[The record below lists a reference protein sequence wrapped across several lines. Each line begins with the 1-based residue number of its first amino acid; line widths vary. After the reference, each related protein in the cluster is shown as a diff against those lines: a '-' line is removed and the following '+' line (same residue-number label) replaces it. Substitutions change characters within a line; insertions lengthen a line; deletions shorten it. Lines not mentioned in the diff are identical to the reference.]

1 MTDLRPVVE
10 RQDFHPRSLPGVTWQ
25 VANTVEELAIIQQ
38 AAGEMNVNVTVL
50 KQRGI
55 DEEKPVMYTP
65 LGHQGNFSE
74 SILPKG
80 ASHIRL
86 NFPLVDK
93 IAPEPGLMENF
104 WNRVETIKTE
114 KAKPATASQ

>member
-25 VANTVEELAIIQQ
+25 VADTAEELSIIQQ
-38 AAGEMNVNVTVL
+38 AADEMKVNVTVL
-50 KQRGI
+50 KQRGV

-93 IAPEPGLMENF
+93 IAPEPRLMENF
-104 WNRVETIKTE
+104 WGRVETIKTE
-114 KAKPATASQ
+114 KAKPATAS